1 MEGTLIVCL
10 VSEQT
15 LPNVQLIKE
24 YRTQATSY
32 FFISTAKMEKQVQWI
47 CNTCNVFPEQAS
59 VLNVEEFSYAD
70 VQQKLDSFDYTPY
83 KDIYV
88 NITGGTKIMSL
99 ATFDYFKNV
108 CMPGKRISI
117 LYLTGKKSEILTLH
131 PAPRKAALGQEITLD
146 EYLKA
151 YGFTVSKRKDSGIL
165 PEATLRF
172 FDRFLDHDHRA
183 YSDAWR
189 FLRSKRDKIVRSED
203 FNAQIQ
209 LAPLLEELRFRP
221 SQSGSLNKTEIR
233 YLTGDWFEEYISI
246 RIKEDLGI
254 DDGNLFVGT
263 KLEKEIPPRKAL
275 NLTSDLLGEELQKN
289 QTSNEYDILFVYDGT
304 FYNIECKSSVISE
317 DALGKPSNILGE
329 TIYKAD
335 SLKTRFGL
343 YAKTAIVTLTDF
355 REYCASEDKNVHH
368 NKIKS
373 MEDLINRAN
382 LSNIKLIDKKMI
394 LSGIPLSQ
402 LIIR

>member
-1 MEGTLIVCL
+1 METLIISL
-10 VSEQT
+10 VSDQT
-15 LPNVQLIKE
+15 LPNIQLIKE
-24 YRTQATSY
+24 YRTQVTSY

-47 CNTCNVFPEQAS
+47 CNTCNVFPGQAS

-70 VQQKLDSFDYTPY
+70 IQQKLDSFDYAPY
-83 KDIYV
+83 RDIYV

-99 ATFDYFKNV
+99 ATFDYFKNAF
-108 CMPGKRISI
+108 MPGKRISI

-131 PAPRKAALGQEITLD
+131 PDSRKAALGQEITLD

-151 YGFTVSKRKDSGIL
+151 YGFTATKRKDSGI
-165 PEATLRF
+165 PPKDTLRF
-172 FDRFLDHDHRA
+172 FDRFLDHDYGA
-183 YSDAWR
+183 YCDAWR

-221 SQSGSLNKTEIR
+221 SQSGSLNKTETR

-246 RIKEDLGI
+246 RIKEDLDI
-254 DDGNLFVGT
+254 DDGNMFVGT
-263 KLEKEIPPRKAL
+263 KLEKEIPPRKTL
-275 NLTSDLLGEELQKN
+275 NQTSELLGQEPQNN
-289 QTSNEYDILFVYDGT
+289 QTSNEYDVLFVYDGT
-304 FYNIECKSSVISE
+304 FYNIECKSSIISE
-317 DALGKPSNILGE
+317 DAQGKPSNILGE

-368 NKIKS
+368 NKIKN